1 MITAQAKA
9 VKRPVVAILAAKD
22 SGRRLRG
29 GFKNFKDLI
38 RVGKSMGATVYVTTV
53 QDLKLSQEKIT
64 GHYYDKHL
72 KAWSTKSF
80 PGPDVVY
87 NRIPYRKYEESS
99 EVQKVIQLCLL
110 DRSVHLFNPSFFNKW
125 TLYEWLSNS
134 KTTKSYIPETDKLTS
149 MQVLNTYLSE
159 FKSLYMKPIHGKA
172 GKGIMRVSRISD
184 DTGTKYR
191 LIYHDK
197 NMRVSDVYL
206 SVYDAW
212 KTIKRQMGGKDYII
226 QQAIDLSRS
235 KGQPFDLRILV
246 QRNRDN
252 VWELTGMG
260 ARVAG
265 KRSITTHVPR
275 GGSIKPVGKLL
286 KTAFGVDKALEI
298 KQNATKLALVIAQQ
312 IEKSSGHTLGEMS
325 MDVGVDTNGGLWF
338 FEANSKPMKFDEP
351 KIRKKSLRT
360 WIQYCMFLSNHNSSK

>member
-1 MITAQAKA
+1 M
-9 VKRPVVAILAAKD
+9 
-22 SGRRLRG
+22 RG
-29 GFKNFKDLI
+29 SFNNFKDLI

-53 QDLKLSQEKIT
+53 QELKLSQKNIT

-80 PGPDVVY
+80 PSPDVVY
-87 NRIPYRKYEESS
+87 NRIPYRKYEKTH
-99 EVQKVIQLCLL
+99 EVQKVIQSCLR
-110 DRSVHLFNPSFFNKW
+110 DHAMHLFNPSFFNKW
-125 TLYEWLSNS
+125 TLYEWLSKS
-134 KTTKSYIPETDKLTS
+134 KTTKTYIPKTAKLTS
-149 MQVLNTYLSE
+149 MQILNHYLDENTSV
-159 FKSLYMKPIHGKA
+159 YMKPIDGNA

-184 DTGTKYR
+184 DSETKYR
-191 LIYHDK
+191 LIYHEK
-197 NMRVSDVYL
+197 NIRVSDVYL
-206 SVYDAW
+206 SVYDLW
-212 KTIKRQMGGKDYII
+212 KTIKRQIGAKEYII
-226 QQAIDLSRS
+226 QQAIDLTRS

-246 QRNRDN
+246 QRNQDN
-252 VWELTGMG
+252 VWEVTGIG

-275 GGSIKPVGKLL
+275 GGSIKPARKLL
-286 KTAFGVDKALEI
+286 RTAFGDSKAAEI
-298 KQNATKLALVIAQQ
+298 RQNAKKLALAIAQQ

-360 WIQYCMFLSNHNSSK
+360 WIQYCMFLSDHHA